1 MWSKRDHKQIQSNF
15 HSSFLSAKF
24 ALLLL
29 NQFCLK
35 NSYDIIAGNG
45 NHMGIG
51 MTAIPKIV
59 ITFKISLTGFPKDG
73 SFEESNCSVVNS
85 PEFSSILNIPSPE

>member
-1 MWSKRDHKQIQSNF
+1 MIQKTN
-15 HSSFLSAKF
+15 
-24 ALLLL
+24 
-29 NQFCLK
+29 
-35 NSYDIIAGNG
+35 DIIGGNG
-45 NHMGIG
+45 NHRGIG
-51 MTAIPKIV
+51 MAAIPEIV